1 MRPYIVASAIAV
13 GLILAGVIFVH
24 ATSSYVASL
33 GIPPDGGMELPSSTL
48 WRLWL
53 ADMLSDFWW
62 ALIPL
67 VLIVCLGAAW
77 LMAAGPKPAK

>member
-1 MRPYIVASAIAV
+1 
-13 GLILAGVIFVH
+13 
-24 ATSSYVASL
+24 VASL
-33 GIPPDGGMELPSSTL
+33 GIPPDGGVELPSSTL

-53 ADMLSDFWW
+53 ADVLSDFWW
-62 ALIPL
+62 TLIPL